1 MTRLTAYPQT
11 NREAQQIY
19 TIAAILLL
27 VGEPIVTEQGITEY
41 HLTLPAEHFEQFYG
55 KGVNLFVEEG
65 EDGSETL
72 IANVYEPEDVVIAG
86 EAKDV
91 EE

>member
-11 NREAQQIY
+11 EREAQQIY

-27 VGEPIVTEQGITEY
+27 VGEAVETEQGITEY
-41 HLTLPAEHFEQFYG
+41 HLTLPVEHFQQFYG

-72 IANVYEPEDVVIAG
+72 IANIYEPESPILEG
-86 EAKDV
+86 ESEDV